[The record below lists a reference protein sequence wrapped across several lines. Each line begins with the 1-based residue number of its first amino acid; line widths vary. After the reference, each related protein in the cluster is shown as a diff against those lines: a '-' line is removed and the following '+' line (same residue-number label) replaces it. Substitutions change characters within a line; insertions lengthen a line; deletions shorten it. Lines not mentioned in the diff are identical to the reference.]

1 MASRAFTRIFL
12 VMEKQMNKLVLII
25 LAIIFPPI
33 AVALN
38 NGVGKDLVINVLLS
52 ILFFVPGII
61 HALWLIL
68 R

>member
-1 MASRAFTRIFL
+1 MASRTFTLTFL
-12 VMEKQMNKLVLII
+12 IMEKKMNKLVLII

-52 ILFFVPGII
+52 ILFLVPGII